1 MHEPIPL
8 VYPPLRA
15 RDLTPAWGFGNMDSD
30 AEAYE
35 KAGIDPESRR
45 ILYRLDDPRGGRR
58 IDDYGELVESSCA
71 RGFVPKA
78 ELSSETIA
86 ALIA

>member
-1 MHEPIPL
+1 
-8 VYPPLRA
+8 
-15 RDLTPAWGFGNMDSD
+15 
-30 AEAYE
+30 
-35 KAGIDPESRR
+35 
-45 ILYRLDDPRGGRR
+45 
-58 IDDYGELVESSCA
+58 VESSCA